1 MFIKPIVCLIGKCL
15 LFMEVYSK
23 IECLHTQQKSEQGK
37 DLGTI
42 IAKQFVEGNYILL
55 KKSALMW
62 KDTVTRY
69 ILYL

>member
-1 MFIKPIVCLIGKCL
+1 
-15 LFMEVYSK
+15 MEVYSK

-42 IAKQFVEGNYILL
+42 IAKQFIEGNYILL
-55 KKSALMW
+55 KKSTLMW